1 MFVSKRRYNDL
12 VIKNTIN
19 ADRGDRYYAKWLH
32 EIDMYKSAK
41 RAAEGAEKVLAHTEQ
56 HLRSAENA
64 LHEKD
69 EKIQR
74 QARELQ
80 AKDQKIV
87 AQNKQIRGLK
97 VQVSNLERRAA
108 RAGMAAAAEKR
119 GGLEAFISNSERSQ
133 RRVSVND
140 IDMALKMADKPGRW
154 VVDYRVDCPCP
165 VCKKG

>member
-1 MFVSKRRYNDL
+1 MQMFVSKRRYNDL

-19 ADRGDRYYAKWLH
+19 ADRGDRYYAKWLN

-41 RAAEGAEKVLAHTEQ
+41 REAGAAEKMLAHTEQ

-87 AQNKQIRGLK
+87 EQHKQIRGLK
-97 VQVSNLERRAA
+97 VQVCNLERRAA
-108 RAGMAAAAEKR
+108 RAGMAAAEKKALSIKWLAEMTGVEDKDDGYWLSCLCPNCAGRRSYHQQR
-119 GGLEAFISNSERSQ
+119 G
-133 RRVSVND
+133 
-140 IDMALKMADKPGRW
+140 
-154 VVDYRVDCPCP
+154 
-165 VCKKG
+165 